1 MPAMPSNLERTLST
15 VLHVS
20 RWVMAPFCLGL
31 IAALAIIVV
40 AFFRELIAAAAGFG
54 TVGNA
59 GVLLATLK
67 LIDLLL
73 VGNLVLIMI
82 FAGATIV
89 IGRAAEA
96 ERPAWVGKGD
106 LSELRFRFVASIVAI
121 AAVKLLESFVN
132 VDAVNPQIVIWQIII
147 LLTFVVSGVALAW
160 MDRLS
165 RG

>member
-1 MPAMPSNLERTLST
+1 MLANPSKFERALTT
-15 VLHVS
+15 VLYVS

-31 IAALAIIVV
+31 VAALAIIVV
-40 AFFRELIAAAAGFG
+40 AFVRELIHDTAGFG

-59 GVLLATLK
+59 VVLLAVLK

-82 FAGATIV
+82 FAGVTIV

-96 ERPAWVGKGD
+96 ERADWVSKVD

-121 AAVKLLESFVN
+121 AAVKLLESSVN
-132 VDAVNPQIVIWQIII
+132 VDTVDGQTIIWQIII
-147 LLTFVVSGVALAW
+147 LLIFVLSGVALAL